1 MKTKTFALELLI
13 AIAAFPANHAAAQA
27 TTPPANGSS
36 FTVASDDLRPD
47 ISSSSLP
54 ESPAPVAAASQD
66 EIVRNRDETMRPF
79 SAVGVDIKFGVGG
92 VGFDVATPLT
102 PKLNLRGGASFFSY
116 TVNNL
121 SEDGFNVDGT
131 LTFRSVN
138 ASVDWYPFRNGFR
151 ISPGVTLYNGNRF
164 SGNAAVPGGGTI
176 TLNGMD
182 YTSSPTDPLVA
193 TFTNPNNRFGNMVAP
208 TITTGWGNIVP
219 RARGSHWSVPFE
231 IGFQYISPPK
241 VLLNLT
247 GSACSSDGC
256 GNVQTDPTTQA
267 NVLAQQNIINGDIY
281 NLRFYPIVSIGV
293 GYKF

>member
-1 MKTKTFALELLI
+1 
-13 AIAAFPANHAAAQA
+13 
-27 TTPPANGSS
+27 
-36 FTVASDDLRPD
+36 V
-47 ISSSSLP
+47 
-54 ESPAPVAAASQD
+54 
-66 EIVRNRDETMRPF
+66 
-79 SAVGVDIKFGVGG
+79 KFGVGG
-92 VGFDVATPLT
+92 IGFDVATPLA

-121 SEDGFNVDGT
+121 SEDGFNIDGT

-138 ASVDWYPFRNGFR
+138 ASLDWYPFRNGFR
-151 ISPGVTLYNGNRF
+151 ISPGVTVYNGNRF
-164 SGNAAVPGGGTI
+164 SGNAFVPAGDTI
-176 TLNGMD
+176 TLNDTD

-193 TFTNPNNRFGNMVAP
+193 TFSNQNNRFGNAVAP
-208 TITTGWGNIVP
+208 SITTGWGNIVP

-247 GSACSSDGC
+247 GTACSSDGC

-267 NVLAQQNIINGDIY
+267 NVQAQQNIINNDIY
-281 NLRFYPIVSIGV
+281 ELRFYPIVSIGV

>member
-1 MKTKTFALELLI
+1 
-13 AIAAFPANHAAAQA
+13 
-27 TTPPANGSS
+27 
-36 FTVASDDLRPD
+36 
-47 ISSSSLP
+47 
-54 ESPAPVAAASQD
+54 
-66 EIVRNRDETMRPF
+66 MRPF
-79 SAVGVDIKFGVGG
+79 SAVGVALKFGVNGI
-92 VGFDVATPLT
+92 GFDVATPLA

-151 ISPGVTLYNGNRF
+151 VSPGVTLYNGNRF
-164 SGNAAVPGGGTI
+164 SGNATVLPGDII
-176 TLNGMD
+176 TLNGTD
-182 YTSSPTDPLVA
+182 YTSSPTDPIVA
-193 TFTNPNNRFGNMVAP
+193 NFTNPNNRFGNAVAP
-208 TITTGWGNIVP
+208 SITTGWGNIVP

-247 GSACSSDGC
+247 GTACSSDGC

-267 NVLAQQNIINGDIY
+267 NILAQQNIINSDIY
-281 NLRFYPIVSIGV
+281 QLRFYPIVSIGV

>member
-1 MKTKTFALELLI
+1 MKKITFAVVSSI
-13 AIAAFPANHAAAQA
+13 AIVASSLNHAAAQD
-27 TTPPANGSS
+27 TTPPASGPA
-36 FTVASDDLRPD
+36 FTTASNS
-47 ISSSSLP
+47 ISSSSSLP
-54 ESPAPVAAASQD
+54 EAPTTATAQEQAIQG
-66 EIVRNRDETMRPF
+66 RDTVMRPF
-79 SAVGVDIKFGVGG
+79 SAVGVDLKFGVNGI
-92 VGFDVATPLT
+92 GFDVATPLA

-164 SGNAAVPGGGTI
+164 SGNATIPPGDVI
-176 TLNGMD
+176 TLNGTD

-193 TFTNPNNRFGNMVAP
+193 TFTNPNNRFGNAVAP
-208 TITTGWGNIVP
+208 SITTGWGNIVP

-247 GSACSSDGC
+247 GTACSSDGC

-267 NVLAQQNIINGDIY
+267 NILAQQNIINSDIY
-281 NLRFYPIVSIGV
+281 QLRFYPIVSIGV